1 MKSFFK
7 FIRNLII
14 LFIIL
19 IILITAVFIFRGHN
33 MYSSALSKQDL
44 NSKVKEIEET
54 TEYYVYYNDIPK
66 DYINAVVAIEDHR
79 FFEHNGLDFIAI
91 ARAIW
96 TDFSS
101 RSLAQGGSTITQQ
114 LAKNIYFT
122 QERNAT
128 RKIAEIFMA
137 SYLEKNLSED
147 KTLAKEKIL
156 ELYINTACFNNCY
169 GLGQASRKY
178 FNKEPKDLTLY
189 ECTLLAGIPNAP
201 AIYAPDVN
209 MKKCIQRQ
217 TQVIDAMVKYNYID
231 EDTANE
237 IKAEQ
242 PIV

>member
-1 MKSFFK
+1 MKSLFK
-7 FIRNLII
+7 LIRNVI
-14 LFIIL
+14 IIL
-19 IILITAVFIFRGHN
+19 IVLVILVSGFFIFRGYK
-33 MYSSALSKQDL
+33 MYSSALDKQDL
-44 NSKVKEIEET
+44 SSKVEDLEENT
-54 TEYYVYYNDIPK
+54 SYYVYYKDIPK

-79 FFEHNGLDFIAI
+79 FFEHNGFDFIAI

-101 RSLAQGGSTITQQ
+101 GSLAQGGSTITQQ

-122 QERNAT
+122 QSQDIT

-147 KTLAKEKIL
+147 KTKAKEKIL

-178 FNKEPKDLTLY
+178 FDKEPKELTLY

-217 TQVIDAMVKYNYID
+217 NQVINAMLKYNYID
-231 EDTANE
+231 EDTANRIRE
-237 IKAEQ
+237 EQ
-242 PIV
+242 PKV